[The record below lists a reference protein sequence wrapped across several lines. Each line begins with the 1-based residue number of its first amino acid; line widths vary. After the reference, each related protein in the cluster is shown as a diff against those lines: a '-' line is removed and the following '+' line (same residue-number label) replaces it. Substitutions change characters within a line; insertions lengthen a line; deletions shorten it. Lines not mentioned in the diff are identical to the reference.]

1 MTTGRIN
8 QVTAALGLIIKK
20 SYHNTRSADSR
31 DLKYDTLY
39 YSADAVLRPRHA
51 EAGGFG
57 VCLIFSCLFKIC
69 REAGQVLKKICLD
82 EVRGTSHGFRICLVP
97 RAANTYGY
105 DLRSG
110 VPIGADMGGTNTT
123 EINKYFNP
131 HHSP

>member
-69 REAGQVLKKICLD
+69 REAGQVLKKNMFRRSAGNLAW
-82 EVRGTSHGFRICLVP
+82 VSHLSSTTRRQYLWLRPPLRGPYRGRHG
-97 RAANTYGY
+97 GHQH
-105 DLRSG
+105 DG
-110 VPIGADMGGTNTT
+110 
-123 EINKYFNP
+123 NK
-131 HHSP
+131 